1 LSESGP
7 RRPRSRGLT
16 AGARRSSPR
25 RHHRTQSPPG
35 KLGRCPISLV
45 GRNRQPLAGGELPCT
60 AGGLCALIE
69 IVQGL
74 GWKMQGCGCKGSEK
88 SRGPVAKG

>member
-35 KLGRCPISLV
+35 KLGRCPTYV
-45 GRNRQPLAGGELPCT
+45 T
-60 AGGLCALIE
+60 
-69 IVQGL
+69 
-74 GWKMQGCGCKGSEK
+74 CGCV
-88 SRGPVAKG
+88 RW